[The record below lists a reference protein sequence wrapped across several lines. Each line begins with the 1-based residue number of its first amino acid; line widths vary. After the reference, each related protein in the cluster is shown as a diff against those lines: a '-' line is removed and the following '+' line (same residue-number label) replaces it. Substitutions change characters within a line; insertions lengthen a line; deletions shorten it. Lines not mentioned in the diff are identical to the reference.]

1 MEYGKDENAER
12 FIAICNM
19 LELKPK
25 RINTKL
31 LSCWETRITVR
42 KQPLIRRL
50 RRQLD
55 RDGIDYAVV
64 PIGKNTRYYGFRVRA

>member
-1 MEYGKDENAER
+1 MEYDKDENAER

-31 LSCWETRITVR
+31 LSCWETKITVR
-42 KQPLIRRL
+42 KQK
-50 RRQLD
+50 RQLD
-55 RDGIDYAVV
+55 RDGVDYGVV
-64 PIGKNTRYYGFRVRA
+64 SIGRNTRYYGFRVRA